1 MAAITEVLK
10 MQCRNPHATIHPTTT
25 DLAVKRDW
33 PCGSISVKISVTAF
47 ELFRLPSIGSRLRGS
62 LGMLA
67 KILKHNDAAIVVLSD
82 SVLRAAGL
90 RLGDEVDVA
99 ASSGSIEIRRR
110 DLEDGQLETLIAGMT
125 PENCHASVDYGV
137 VGREIL

>member
-1 MAAITEVLK
+1 MVRSLSKSRLK
-10 MQCRNPHATIHPTTT
+10 FSSC
-25 DLAVKRDW
+25 
-33 PCGSISVKISVTAF
+33 SAF
-47 ELFRLPSIGSRLRGS
+47 LQKVAWLRGS

-67 KILKHNDAAIVVLSD
+67 KILKHNDAAIVVLPD

-99 ASSGSIEIRRR
+99 ASSGGIEIRRR
-110 DLEDGQLETLIAGMT
+110 DLEDRLLETLIAGMT
-125 PENCHASVDYGV
+125 EENCHASVDYGV